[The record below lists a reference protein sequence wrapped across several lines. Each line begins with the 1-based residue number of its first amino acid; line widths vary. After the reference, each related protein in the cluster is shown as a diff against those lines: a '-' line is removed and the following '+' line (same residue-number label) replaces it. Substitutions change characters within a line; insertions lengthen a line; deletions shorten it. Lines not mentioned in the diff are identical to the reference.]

1 MAIDDIIIR
10 LFATAMLLHI
20 VLLLYQNYKY
30 HSCEG
35 DKEMA
40 KLNCNDCIH
49 NEVCYRR
56 ENVNTEYANNCGN
69 YIDVNM
75 IVDEIKKAD
84 AKVKKDISIDRYLI
98 RKVME
103 DKNETD

>member
-1 MAIDDIIIR
+1 MTIDDIIVR
-10 LFATAMLLHI
+10 LFATALLLYY

-30 HSCEG
+30 RNCEG

-49 NEVCYRR
+49 NEVCYKCKKS
-56 ENVNTEYANNCGN
+56 NMEYANTCGD

-84 AKVKKDISIDRYLI
+84 AKVKKDISIDRHLI
-98 RKVME
+98 RKVIE
-103 DKNETD
+103 EKEK